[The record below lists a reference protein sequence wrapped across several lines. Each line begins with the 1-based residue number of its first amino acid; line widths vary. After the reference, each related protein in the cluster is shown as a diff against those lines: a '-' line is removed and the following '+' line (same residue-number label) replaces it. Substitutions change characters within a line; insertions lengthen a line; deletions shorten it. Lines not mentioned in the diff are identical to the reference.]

1 MQPFQQQIN
10 EYRKQLE
17 KGTVKEAYRGLMEYF
32 DGLRLHLQKKHP
44 DYFLSGSV
52 HHGFMDY
59 TYFYFF
65 PKTLKQ
71 RRLKIVILFIHDT
84 FKFEVWLAG
93 YNKKIQQK
101 YWKLFKENNWNNYHL
116 ASTTKE
122 VDSIIDYTLIDNTD
136 FSDLEA
142 LTKKIETG
150 TLKFIEAIE
159 SFLSKNSS

>member
-1 MQPFQQQIN
+1 MPAFQQQIN

-17 KGTVKEAYRGLMEYF
+17 KGIIKAAYRGLMEYF
-32 DGLRLHLQKKHP
+32 DGLRLYLQKKYP
-44 DYFLSGSV
+44 DYFLSGNV
-52 HHGFMDY
+52 HYGFMDY

-71 RRLKIVILFIHDT
+71 KKLKIVILFIHDT
-84 FKFEVWLAG
+84 FRFEVWLSG
-93 YNKKIQQK
+93 YNKKVQTK
-101 YWKLFKENNWNNYHL
+101 YWKLFKQNNWSKYHL

-122 VDSIIDYTLIDNTD
+122 VDSIIDYTLIDNAD

-150 TLKFIEAIE
+150 TLKFIEDIE
-159 SFLSKNSS
+159 TFLSKNCS

>member
-10 EYRKQLE
+10 EYRNQLE
-17 KGTVKEAYRGLMEYF
+17 KGTIKHAYRGLMEYL
-32 DGLRLHLQKKHP
+32 DGLRLHLQKKYP

-71 RRLKIVILFIHDT
+71 RKLKIVILFIHDT
-84 FKFEVWLAG
+84 FRFEVWLAG
-93 YNKKIQQK
+93 YNKKIQEK
-101 YWKLFKENNWNNYHL
+101 YWNLFRENNWNKYHL
-116 ASTTKE
+116 TSTTKE
-122 VDSIIDYTLIDNTD
+122 VDSILDYTLIDNAD

-142 LTKKIETG
+142 LTKTIETG
-150 TLKFIEAIE
+150 ALKFIEDIKA
-159 SFLSKNSS
+159 FLSKNFS